1 MENAVLMSVMHRLRD
16 GLEVSG
22 GSLGGQ
28 RLIPHQFRQ
37 RASLDEVHREERLA
51 IALANVVDGDNVG
64 MLQRRSGTGLGSKS
78 LQEVVAAEL
87 AERKQLESNEAV
99 QVKLPGLI
107 DGAHAPL
114 GNLFQ
119 HLVIAKLPTRGL
131 RSMILG
137 PGLLSFDKNTQLG
150 PAQLEQALGTKF
162 FRSVPGQFPVTLIAN
177 ARLVH
182 IWYRSIRTQM

>member
-1 MENAVLMSVMHRLRD
+1 MENAVLMSVMHCLRD

-22 GSLGGQ
+22 SSYGGQ

-51 IALANVVDGDNVG
+51 IVLANVVNGDDVR
-64 MLQRRSGTGLGSKS
+64 MLQRRGGTGLGPKP

-99 QVKLPGLI
+99 QVKLPRLI
-107 DGAHAPL
+107 NGAHAPL
-114 GNLFQ
+114 GNLLQ

-137 PGLLSFDKNTQLG
+137 PGLLSLDKNTQLG
-150 PAQLEQALGTKF
+150 PAQLEQALGTEF

-177 ARLVH
+177 ARWLH
-182 IWYRSIRTQM
+182 IRYRSIRTQK